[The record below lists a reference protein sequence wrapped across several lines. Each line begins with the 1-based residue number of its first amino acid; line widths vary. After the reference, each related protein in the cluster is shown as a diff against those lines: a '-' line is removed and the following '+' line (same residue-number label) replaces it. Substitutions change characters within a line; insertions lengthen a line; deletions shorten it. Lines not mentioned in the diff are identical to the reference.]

1 MKTLTLKHTEKISN
15 QCSKTIGILNRLKH
29 VLPLDITVLLYNTL
43 PFSHINYCIII
54 WGYRRNRITSIK
66 TKVMRMSTLNTYN
79 LHTEPL
85 FPKNILTT
93 ESRRYIKVIRINI
106 LFYIYS

>member
-43 PFSHINYCIII
+43 PFSNINYCIII
-54 WGYRRNRITSIK
+54 WGYRRNRITSIQ

-79 LHTEPL
+79 LL

-93 ESRRYIKVIRINI
+93 ESRSYIKVIRINI